1 MRDLYSVQMSN
12 LAVQPPTTAMVDRRV
27 LLVEDD
33 ETVAEVATSYLRA
46 AGLLVTVARD
56 GFSALRALEQSSP
69 DLIVLDRMLPGIDG
83 VEVCRRIRRSAGTPV
98 IMLTALGSEEDR
110 IDGLEAGADDYLTK
124 PFSPRELVLRAQ
136 SILRRSVDRD
146 APEGAIVAG
155 PFRLDPSARTVTK
168 DGEPLALTVREFDLF
183 EYLIKR
189 PGQAFGRLELLS
201 AVWGWT
207 VGDLSTVTVHVR
219 RLREKIEAD
228 IAEPR
233 YVATVWG
240 VGYRFDAEVQDAAR

>member
-83 VEVCRRIRRSAGTPV
+83 VEVCRRIRRSSGTPI
-98 IMLTALGSEEDR
+98 IMLTALGS
-110 IDGLEAGADDYLTK
+110 
-124 PFSPRELVLRAQ
+124 
-136 SILRRSVDRD
+136 
-146 APEGAIVAG
+146 
-155 PFRLDPSARTVTK
+155 
-168 DGEPLALTVREFDLF
+168 
-183 EYLIKR
+183 
-189 PGQAFGRLELLS
+189 
-201 AVWGWT
+201 
-207 VGDLSTVTVHVR
+207 
-219 RLREKIEAD
+219 
-228 IAEPR
+228 
-233 YVATVWG
+233 
-240 VGYRFDAEVQDAAR
+240 